1 MVRWSH
7 AKLEDARR
15 NLAQAVMASTVV
27 HIALYLFA
35 EITVQVRHMIA
46 KVQVL
51 LRLSAWNA
59 KSPSKTVATITVA
72 NIALA
77 QHVSTWNARLNY

>member
-1 MVRWSH
+1 MARWSH

-15 NLAQAVMASTVV
+15 NLAKTVMPSTLV

-35 EITVQVRHMIA
+35 KITVEVRHIIA

-51 LRLSAWNA
+51 LRLSVGNA
-59 KSPSKTVATITVA
+59 KSPSKTLATITVA

-77 QHVSTWNARLNY
+77 QHVPT

>member
-1 MVRWSH
+1 MARWSH

-15 NLAQAVMASTVV
+15 NLAQTVMTSTVV
-27 HIALYLFA
+27 HVALYLFA
-35 EITVQVRHMIA
+35 EITVQEMHMIA

-59 KSPSKTVATITVA
+59 KSPRKTLATITVA

-77 QHVSTWNARLNY
+77 QHVST

>member
-1 MVRWSH
+1 MRWSH
-7 AKLEDARR
+7 AKLEDART
-15 NLAQAVMASTVV
+15 NLAHTVMPSTVV
-27 HIALYLFA
+27 HIALYLSA
-35 EITVQVRHMIA
+35 EITVEVRHMIA

-59 KSPSKTVATITVA
+59 KSPRKTLATITVA

-77 QHVSTWNARLNY
+77 HHVSTWNARLSY